1 MTMAEIEAIEM
12 PDATTQ
18 PHAYRAALLAV
29 IGDRDPLEVM
39 AETPGRVRA
48 LAQDRSAGDLEGR
61 SGDGE
66 WSAAEVIGHL
76 VDVEIVFGFRLRL
89 VLTEDRPSYPGYDEK
104 LWSRLPKPPS
114 DQMHPLLDGLRVHAL
129 DAPLDPARG
138 VEPGRRP
145 RRAGRG
151 DGRGLDPEARR
162 SRPGPSEPAGAG
174 PGAVIFGPGG
184 GSFAGK
190 NHLLTGSARERKVK

>member
-1 MTMAEIEAIEM
+1 MAEIEAIEM
-12 PDATTQ
+12 PDATAE

-48 LAQDRSAGDLEGR
+48 LAEGRSAGDLERR

-66 WSAAEVIGHL
+66 WSAADVIGHL

-104 LWSRLPKPPS
+104 LWSRLPKPPG
-114 DQMHPLLDGLRVHAL
+114 DQLYALLDGLRAYTL
-129 DAPLDPARG
+129 WTLRSI
-138 VEPGRRP
+138 P
-145 RRAGRG
+145 RTEWSRAGVHGEQGEETVEVLIRKLAG
-151 DGRGLDPEARR
+151 HDLAHLNQLELALAR
-162 SRPGPSEPAGAG
+162 
-174 PGAVIFGPGG
+174 
-184 GSFAGK
+184 
-190 NHLLTGSARERKVK
+190 